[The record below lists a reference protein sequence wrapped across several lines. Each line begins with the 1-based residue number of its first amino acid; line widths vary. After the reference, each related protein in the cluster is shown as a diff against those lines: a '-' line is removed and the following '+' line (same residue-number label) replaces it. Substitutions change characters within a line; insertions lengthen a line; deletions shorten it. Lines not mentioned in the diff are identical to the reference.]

1 MKFILMTPLSC
12 FLDRPPNL
20 PDLGLAY
27 LASALIKQGHD
38 VYVKDWN
45 RSWSVERFRQWL
57 NEVRPESIGIKVFT
71 KDVKAAQK
79 TIEVIRNTLNDI
91 PIVLGGPHPSACDPS
106 ELMEDFPECNYAMKG
121 EAELS
126 LPILLSLIEGAND
139 KKFNKVIPFEKARKV
154 SGLIW
159 KEKDNIHSNPISL
172 ISNLDTIDFPFW
184 ELFDPKEYSDKMFGS
199 STKEGRVAP
208 IITTRGCP
216 GKCTFCSAHNISGRK
231 IRYRSPENILDEIL
245 ILYNQYNVRQFM
257 FQDNCF
263 TSIKENLTSIC
274 ELILQADISIEWDCV
289 SYERLDNL
297 TDNTLNLMYRA
308 GCRMIHIGV
317 DSVNENIRKKMRKF
331 GSLNQI
337 TSKIRAIQGNGI
349 KVGAWFMIGFPD
361 ETKEEMI
368 ATRRYAFSLGVD
380 SIHFT
385 TVFPLPGTE
394 IYNDVKNKYKCRR
407 IDWAEFDLST
417 SVYPMSQLSSK
428 ALRIFLKMTRLRIVF
443 GQISKIFKKVVR

>member
-1 MKFILMTPLSC
+1 
-12 FLDRPPNL
+12 
-20 PDLGLAY
+20 
-27 LASALIKQGHD
+27 
-38 VYVKDWN
+38 
-45 RSWSVERFRQWL
+45 
-57 NEVRPESIGIKVFT
+57 
-71 KDVKAAQK
+71 
-79 TIEVIRNTLNDI
+79 
-91 PIVLGGPHPSACDPS
+91 
-106 ELMEDFPECNYAMKG
+106 
-121 EAELS
+121 
-126 LPILLSLIEGAND
+126 
-139 KKFNKVIPFEKARKV
+139 
-154 SGLIW
+154 
-159 KEKDNIHSNPISL
+159 
-172 ISNLDTIDFPFW
+172 
-184 ELFDPKEYSDKMFGS
+184 MFGS

-317 DSVNENIRKKMRKF
+317 ESVNENIRKKMRKF